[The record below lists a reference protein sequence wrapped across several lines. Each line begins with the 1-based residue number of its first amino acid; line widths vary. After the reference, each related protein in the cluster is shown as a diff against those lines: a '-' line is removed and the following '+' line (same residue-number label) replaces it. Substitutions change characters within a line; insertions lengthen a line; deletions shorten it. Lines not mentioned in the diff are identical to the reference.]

1 MDAKVKENR
10 LFHRFELPI
19 SPGRMATAYY
29 RLEGNNIVL
38 FHTKVPS
45 EFTGRGIGSHP
56 AQGIFDLLR
65 ASGRKAILRCP
76 FMSGFFADHLD
87 YLDVIAG

>member
-1 MDAKVKENR
+1 MYAKIQENKQ
-10 LFHRFELPI
+10 LQRFELPI
-19 SPGRMATAYY
+19 SQGLVVAAYY

-38 FHTKVPS
+38 FHTEIPS
-45 EFTGRGIGSHP
+45 EFSGRGIGSLL
-56 AQGIFDLLR
+56 AQGIFDMLR

-76 FMSGFFADHLD
+76 FMSRFFADHLD